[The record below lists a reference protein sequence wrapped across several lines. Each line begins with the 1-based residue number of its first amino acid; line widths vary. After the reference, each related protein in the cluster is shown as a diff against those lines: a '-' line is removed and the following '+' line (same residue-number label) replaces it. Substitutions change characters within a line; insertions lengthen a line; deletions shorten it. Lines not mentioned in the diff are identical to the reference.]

1 MGRQMT
7 IRDVARHAGTSV
19 GTVSNVL
26 NGLRCSQ
33 KLRDRINKSI
43 SELNYTQNMHAKA
56 VRSSRTNCI
65 GILID
70 KRSEND
76 TPWLQSLI
84 LETIKTLSG
93 YKYRSMIEY
102 WDSHSQFQPQL
113 LGSIDGLITIGNFS
127 KDFFGILKKNYS
139 FPVVTYWEN
148 MPLEKGISVPVNVD
162 NGIRK
167 GIEHLLLL
175 GHSKIGYIGDID
187 SDVNVSKLNA
197 FRSAMKLYGRTVY
210 ESCLE
215 LLTDI
220 GGSHA
225 DRGCEGT
232 LRILKRNPGISAIFY
247 SSDCYAMGGV
257 GALASLRLKIPED
270 ISVISFDNSYWAE
283 NSRPGITSIGF
294 QSPLIP
300 ALVELLIKMIDYPD
314 IEQLKRQIVPAELD
328 IFIRK
333 STANI
338 KIDDINTQEENALTA
353 VT

>member
-1 MGRQMT
+1 MGRQPT
-7 IRDVARHAGTSV
+7 IKDVAKHAATSV

-33 KLRDRINKSI
+33 KLRDRIKKSVV
-43 SELNYTQNMHAKA
+43 ELNYTQNMHAKA
-56 VRSSRTNCI
+56 IRSSRTNCF

-70 KRSEND
+70 KGAEDN
-76 TPWLQSLI
+76 TPWLESLI
-84 LETIKTLSG
+84 LETIKSLSG

-102 WDSHSQFQPQL
+102 WDSRSQFQPQL
-113 LGSIDGLITIGNFS
+113 INSIDGLITIGNFS
-127 KDFFGILKKNYS
+127 KDFFDILTKNYS

-162 NGIRK
+162 NGVRK

-175 GHSKIGYIGDID
+175 GHSKIGYIGNID
-187 SDVNVSKLNA
+187 NSVNYSKLNA
-197 FRSAMKLYGRTVY
+197 FRIAMKLYGRATD
-210 ESCLE
+210 ENCLE
-215 LLTDI
+215 HLGDI
-220 GGSHA
+220 AGSHT
-225 DRGCEGT
+225 DRGYKGT
-232 LRILKRNPGISAIFY
+232 LRLLKKNPDISAIFY

-257 GALASLRLKIPED
+257 GALASLRIKVPDD

-300 ALVELLIKMIDYPD
+300 TLVELLIKMIDEPD

-328 IFIRK
+328 VFIRQ
-333 STANI
+333 STA
-338 KIDDINTQEENALTA
+338 KIQSENSNSQEEIPLLQ
-353 VT
+353 

>member
-70 KRSEND
+70 KGSEND

-102 WDSHSQFQPQL
+102 WDSRSQFQPQL
-113 LGSIDGLITIGNFS
+113 LSSIDGLITIGNFS

-139 FPVVTYWEN
+139 FPVVTYWED

-167 GIEHLLLL
+167 GVEHLLLL
-175 GHSKIGYIGDID
+175 GHSKIGYVGDID
-187 SDVNVSKLNA
+187 NVVNASKLNA
-197 FRSAMKLYGRTVY
+197 FINAMELYGRYVN
-210 ESCLE
+210 ENCLE
-215 LLTDI
+215 HLGGI
-220 GGSHA
+220 AGSHA
-225 DRGCEGT
+225 ERGYEGT
-232 LRILKRNPGISAIFY
+232 LQVLKKNPDVSAIFY

-257 GALASLRLKIPED
+257 GALAALRMKVPDD

-283 NSRPGITSIGF
+283 NSKPGITSIGF

-300 ALVELLIKMIDYPD
+300 TLVELLIKMIDEPD

-333 STANI
+333 STASIRINNI
-338 KIDDINTQEENALTA
+338 NSQEEKSL
-353 VT
+353 VTVI